1 MKYDPNNEL
10 TDAQVEALPEE
21 DFFEYIDTKAAYL
34 KQFTRPLES
43 YHTKR
48 FVGVGAAIEG
58 REPTKHEFDTAK
70 KIGKENFQKR
80 MEQEAIASE
89 KLGGDPK
96 YRDPQIKHF
105 KTHRSQWFD

>member
-1 MKYDPNNEL
+1 MIYDPKNEL
-10 TDAQVEALPEE
+10 TDAELSKLDEK
-21 DFFEYIDTKAAYL
+21 DFFEYLDTKAKYL

-48 FVGVGAAIEG
+48 FAGIGEAIEG
-58 REPTKHEFDTAK
+58 RDLTNDELEAAK
-70 KIGKENFQKR
+70 KIGKENFNAR
-80 MEQEAIASE
+80 MEKEAEAAR

-96 YRDPQIKHF
+96 YRDEGIKNF

>member
-1 MKYDPNNEL
+1 MKYNPENEL
-10 TDAQVEALPEE
+10 TDTELSALDEK
-21 DFFEYIDTKAAYL
+21 DFFEYLDTKAAYL

-48 FVGVGAAIEG
+48 FAGIGAAIEG
-58 REPTKHEFDTAK
+58 RELTNNELDVAK
-70 KIGKENFQKR
+70 KIGKENFNAR
-80 MEQEAIASE
+80 MEREAEAAR

-96 YRDPQIKHF
+96 YRDEGIKNF

>member
-1 MKYDPNNEL
+1 MIYDPKNEL
-10 TDAQVEALPEE
+10 TDTELSALDEK
-21 DFFEYIDTKAAYL
+21 DFFEYLDTKAKYL

-48 FVGVGAAIEG
+48 FAGIGAAIEG
-58 REPTKHEFDTAK
+58 RELTNDELEAAK
-70 KIGKENFQKR
+70 KIGKENFNAR
-80 MEQEAIASE
+80 MEREAEAAR

-96 YRDPQIKHF
+96 YRDEGIKNF